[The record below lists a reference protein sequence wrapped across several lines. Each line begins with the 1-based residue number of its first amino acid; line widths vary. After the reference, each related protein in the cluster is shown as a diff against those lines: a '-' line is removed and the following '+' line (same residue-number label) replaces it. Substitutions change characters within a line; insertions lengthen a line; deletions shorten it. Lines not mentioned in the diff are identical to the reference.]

1 MNIALGLKRLQL
13 STVFF
18 RQMGLSLTAQGGL
31 VRMPLWLPK
40 PFSWHLQHLSSGL
53 CPGAEGGN
61 EKTYQFLSRK
71 NLDSMKAPLSCC
83 KLVECDGRLQEMEQ
97 TVLSRSAKALNIL
110 STSKTTST
118 CFYAQNWHGYK
129 QNAS

>member
-18 RQMGLSLTAQGGL
+18 RQMGLSLTARGGL
-31 VRMPLWLPK
+31 VRMSLWLPK

-53 CPGAEGGN
+53 CPGAEDGN

-71 NLDSMKAPLSCC
+71 NLDSMKAPLSCY

-110 STSKTTST
+110 ST
-118 CFYAQNWHGYK
+118 
-129 QNAS
+129 